1 MFTDPFSPCCRAYSK
16 RCWMAILRK
25 QEKNKIA
32 LEGKELKSMVLFLKV
47 LYPPS
52 MFEKS
57 KAPLND
63 ASRLS
68 VRALADEY
76 QSVNGKGA

>member
-1 MFTDPFSPCCRAYSK
+1 
-16 RCWMAILRK
+16 
-25 QEKNKIA
+25 
-32 LEGKELKSMVLFLKV
+32 MVLFLKV